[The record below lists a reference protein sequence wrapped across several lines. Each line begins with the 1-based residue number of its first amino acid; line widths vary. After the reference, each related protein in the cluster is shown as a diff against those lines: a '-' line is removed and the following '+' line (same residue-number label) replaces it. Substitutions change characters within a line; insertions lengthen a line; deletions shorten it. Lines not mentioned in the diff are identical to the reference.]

1 MYKILVIDDDTRIRN
16 LLGKYLS
23 ENNFEVA
30 LAKDGIEAEKI
41 VNEQNF
47 DILIIDVMMPNMNG
61 IEFIKNFRK
70 KSNIP
75 ALMLTAMSDVEDRI
89 EGLESGA
96 DDYLTK
102 PFDPKELLLRINNI
116 LKRNSNSS
124 NSNSKIETPKNICKF
139 GDFSFNFEDLRL
151 KKNQE
156 FLHITESE
164 VNILKFL
171 CQNLGKN
178 VSRDDLSKACGDIDH
193 RSIDVQITRL
203 RRKIEDNPKQPHFL
217 QTIRGSGYILKP

>member
-1 MYKILVIDDDTRIRN
+1 
-16 LLGKYLS
+16 LLGKFLT

-30 LAKDGIEAEKI
+30 LVKDGIEATQI
-41 VNEQNF
+41 INTQDF
-47 DILIIDVMMPNMNG
+47 DILIIDVMMPNLNG

-70 KSNIP
+70 TKTTP
-75 ALMLTAMSDVEDRI
+75 ALMLTAMSEVEDRI

-102 PFDPKELLLRINNI
+102 PFEPKELLLRINNI
-116 LKRNSNSS
+116 LKRNS
-124 NSNSKIETPKNICKF
+124 KEIVLQNICKF

-151 KKNQE
+151 KKDQKYI
-156 FLHITESE
+156 HVTESE
-164 VNILKFL
+164 ANILKFL

-178 VSRDDLSKACGDIDH
+178 ISRDDLSKACGDIDH

-217 QTIRGSGYILKP
+217 QTVRGSGYILKS